1 MFLEA
6 GPRETLR
13 FERNK
18 INCFPP
24 DQPLSDLLYIAHEEK
39 LFPVQF
45 MKINCS
51 DVIHFAILP
60 AQRFWRYTVSLLDV
74 M

>member
-1 MFLEA
+1 MFPEA
-6 GPRETLR
+6 GPRETFR

-24 DQPLSDLLYIAHEEK
+24 DQPLSDVLYSPRIK
-39 LFPVQF
+39 TFSCTNLK
-45 MKINCS
+45 KINRS
-51 DVIHFAILP
+51 DVIHFAMLT
-60 AQRFWRYTVSLLDV
+60 AQRFWRYTLSLSDV